1 MAAAEEWVED
11 TTEWSTTDDCRKL
24 RKQLIEDWRLD
35 LLLTGEERVSDWLL
49 FCYNA
54 AALCCY

>member
-1 MAAAEEWVED
+1 MEE

-54 AALCCY
+54 TALCYY